1 MKILFINQC
10 YWPDHVATAQVL
22 TDLAEELARRGH
34 EVGVLCSRNP
44 YTGGDTRFSKQQR
57 HHGVTVHR
65 VTTLGYGKKSGLRGR
80 TLDYLSFH
88 LMALIKC
95 IRLPS
100 PDVVITLTSPLLV
113 GVLGR
118 LMTVLKH
125 TRHIHWCMD
134 LFPDTGVLFG
144 LVKENG
150 LAHRVCAFL
159 TRRYLCS
166 AHGVFVLS
174 RYMAERIRGYGV
186 REERLHIV
194 PVWADGAKLGPIPRR
209 ANRFLK
215 ENKLADKFVLMFSG
229 NLELGGD
236 IDTLI
241 DALMELRDDRGMVF
255 VLISE
260 GPRFE
265 KFRTACE
272 RASLRNVL
280 LLPYQPR
287 ETLSHSLSAGD
298 VHIVTNKKGLRG
310 LRVPCKTYGILAV
323 GRPILYIGE
332 PRSEAA
338 DLVRDHE
345 LGFVIE
351 ERDVP
356 GVVAAIR
363 NLRDDPVFRHE
374 ISARARALFEAQ
386 YDAGVVI
393 DLFEGLAARIVA
405 SETQVSGTKHR
416 ARERVPLD
424 ERSTPKSKDA
434 SVVGASEIG

>member
-1 MKILFINQC
+1 VKILFINQC

-22 TDLAEELARRGH
+22 ADLAEELARRGH
-34 EVGVLCSRNP
+34 EVEVLCSRNP
-44 YTGGDTRFSKQQR
+44 YTGGEARFPRQQR
-57 HHGVTVHR
+57 HNGVTVHR

-88 LMALIKC
+88 LMALVKC

-113 GVLGR
+113 GVLGW
-118 LMTVLKH
+118 LMTILKG
-125 TRHIHWCMD
+125 TWHIHWCMD

-166 AHGVFVLS
+166 AHGVFALS
-174 RYMAERIRGYGV
+174 QYMAERIRGYGV
-186 REERLHIV
+186 SEDHLYVV
-194 PVWADGAKLGPIPRR
+194 PVWADGAKLRPISRQ
-209 ANRFLK
+209 ANRFIK
-215 ENKLADKFVLMFSG
+215 EHKLEDKFVVMFSG

-236 IDTLI
+236 IDTLVE
-241 DALMELRDDRGMVF
+241 ALTELRDDRDTVF

-260 GPRFE
+260 GPRFD
-265 KFRTACE
+265 KFRAACE

-280 LLPYQPR
+280 FLPYQPR

-310 LRVPCKTYGILAV
+310 LRVPCKLYGVLAV

-332 PRSEAA
+332 SHSEAA
-338 DLVRDHE
+338 DLIRDHE

-356 GVVAAIR
+356 GVVAA
-363 NLRDDPVFRHE
+363 LRHLRSDSVLRHA
-374 ISARARALFEAQ
+374 ISARARALFDAR
-386 YDAGVVI
+386 YDARIVI
-393 DLFEGLAARIVA
+393 DLFEGLVARIVA
-405 SETQVSGTKHR
+405 SETKVSRTRHR
-416 ARERVPLD
+416 ARERVPLE
-424 ERSTPKSKDA
+424 ERPTPGSKDA
-434 SVVGASEIG
+434 SVVGAPEIG